1 MDFFY
6 RYQTARGIIDS
17 IFGPKA
23 HKNFPRTRRLK
34 GKGCD
39 GKGVYPSE
47 LDNDDPEYVHK
58 GVDLVAE
65 KGDLVRGLARKQNV
79 LIQMRQL
86 DIKTEC

>member
-1 MDFFY
+1 MEMDFFY

-23 HKNFPRTRRLK
+23 HKNFPRNRRLK
-34 GKGCD
+34 GKGCG

-65 KGDLVRGLARKQNV
+65 KGDLVRKKFV
-79 LIQMRQL
+79 IIQMRQL
-86 DIKTEC
+86 DINSEC